1 MLELLAPAGS
11 PEALAAAVEAGAD
24 AVYLGFGAH
33 NARRGAR
40 NFSPAECAEAIA
52 YCHLHGVKVYITL
65 NTLMTDRELPAAAE
79 LVCQAS
85 EMGADAV
92 LIQDLGLLRAARQ
105 AAPDL
110 PLHASTQ
117 MSLHSIDGVKAA
129 ADLGLTRAVLARELP
144 RDEIRHICAHSP
156 IEIEVFVHGALCM
169 CYSGQCYMS
178 SVIGGRSGNR
188 GMCAQPC
195 RLPYHW
201 PGGPEGPL
209 LSLKDLSLA
218 SHLQELEEMGVA
230 CVKLEGRM
238 RRPEYVS
245 VATAVFA
252 AAIREH
258 REPTAEELR
267 VLQAAFS
274 RQGFTDG
281 YYREEKTDMFG
292 ARTEAD
298 AKATASLLAQMPRQ
312 EERRTIPV
320 SLHAVIRRDAPAT
333 AEASDEDGHRVT
345 VTGPVPEAAVHRGL
359 TVETV
364 ERQLAKTGG
373 TAYRCAAV
381 SAQVE
386 DGLSLPVSALNA
398 LRRDALDAVT
408 AARTALPPR
417 QVGVWQ
423 PEPRRNNRK
432 EAPALTVSVS
442 RWEQITEA
450 LLARAPERLYVP
462 LGELTSHETEVPSL
476 LERLP
481 GRIVV
486 LLPRIL
492 WDREWAERLPA
503 LEALR
508 AAGITEA
515 LTGNPGP
522 IAPLQALGFTVRGD
536 FGLNIANSSALQ
548 TAAGLG
554 LASAALSFE
563 LRLAAVRDLSKCMD
577 TELIGYG
584 RLPLMITEQCL
595 IRRRSG
601 VCACDEDQRL
611 TDRTG
616 AAFPVVRADGC
627 RNEILNCR
635 PLFLADRRSDWTGA
649 GLWALRLRF
658 TTEEPETCVRI
669 IRCYNGEDPFVPED
683 YTRGLYY
690 REVE

>member
-11 PEALAAAVEAGAD
+11 PEALTAAVEAGAD

-40 NFSPAECAEAIA
+40 NFSPEECAEAVA

-65 NTLMTDRELPAAAE
+65 NTLVTDRELPGAAE
-79 LVCQAS
+79 LVRQAS
-85 EMGADAV
+85 ELGADALLV
-92 LIQDLGLLRAARQ
+92 QDPGLLRVARQ

-117 MSLHSIDGVKAA
+117 MSLHSLDGVKAA

-144 RDEIRHICAHSP
+144 RDEIRRICAGSP

-195 RLPYHW
+195 RLPYRW

-218 SHLQELEEMGVA
+218 SHLRELEEMGVA

-238 RRPEYVS
+238 RHPAYVS
-245 VATAVFA
+245 VTTAVFA

-258 REPTAEELR
+258 REPTAEELQ
-267 VLQAAFS
+267 VLRDAFS

-281 YYREEKTDMFG
+281 YYREDKSDMFG

-298 AKATASLLAQMPRQ
+298 VKATASLTARLPKSEDPRL
-312 EERRTIPV
+312 IPL
-320 SLHAVIRRDAPAT
+320 SLRAVIRKNAPAA
-333 AEASDEDGHRVT
+333 AEAWDEDGRHVA
-345 VTGPVPEAAVHRGL
+345 VSGPVPEAAVRRAL
-359 TVETV
+359 TSEDV
-364 ERQLAKTGG
+364 ERQLLKTGG
-373 TAYRCAAV
+373 TAYRCTEV

-398 LRRDALDAVT
+398 LRRDALAAIT

-417 QVGVWQ
+417 RTGVWQ
-423 PEPRRNNRK
+423 PEARIKNRK

-450 LLARAPERLYVP
+450 LLASDPERLYIP
-462 LGELTSHETEVPSL
+462 LEELTAHNAELPDL
-476 LERLP
+476 LARQP
-481 GRIVV
+481 GRVAV
-486 LLPRIL
+486 TLPRIL
-492 WDREWAERLPA
+492 WDRDWAERLPE

-508 AAGITEA
+508 AAGVTEA
-515 LTGNPGP
+515 LTGNLGP
-522 IAPLQALGFTVRGD
+522 IAPLQKLGFTVRGD
-536 FGLNIANSSALQ
+536 FGLNVTNSDSLRTLAD
-548 TAAGLG
+548 LG

-601 VCACDEDQRL
+601 VCACREENLL

-616 AAFPVVRADGC
+616 AVFPVIRADGC

-635 PLFLADRRSDWTGA
+635 PLFLADRRSDWAGI

-658 TTEEPETCVRI
+658 TTEDPETCAQVL
-669 IRCYNGEDPFVPED
+669 RCYRGEDPFVPED